1 MKHYIDSEKGVSA
14 RARGKSSA
22 NSQHLFHQD
31 FLGIKVDDFI
41 RIISEKSCL
50 KLEKIPVIQKELLT
64 KCCIL
69 EINHTSGLSPMSQ
82 SESSLLMW
90 WRVESVNEVYVVS
103 LLGEFE
109 GKDMAVFI
117 K

>member
-41 RIISEKSCL
+41 RIISEKSGL

-64 KCCIL
+64 KCSRL
-69 EINHTSGLSPMSQ
+69 KINHTNGLSPIAQ
-82 SESSLLMW
+82 SESSLLM
-90 WRVESVNEVYVVS
+90 
-103 LLGEFE
+103 
-109 GKDMAVFI
+109 
-117 K
+117 